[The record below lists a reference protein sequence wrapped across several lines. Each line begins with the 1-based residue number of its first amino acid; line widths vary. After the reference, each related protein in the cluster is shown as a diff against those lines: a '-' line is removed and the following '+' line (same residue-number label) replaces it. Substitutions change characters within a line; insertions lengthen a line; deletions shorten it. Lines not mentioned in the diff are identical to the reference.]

1 VHAIHAKSKSGDTV
15 LKPLVSILI
24 PAYNA
29 QEFVADAIQSAIAQ
43 TWPRKEIIIVDDGS
57 TDHTGEIAQRFA
69 SKDVAVYH
77 TENQGLSA
85 AVNYAYSKCQGD
97 YIQELDSDDLLAPDK
112 IERQLLALRD
122 SDTKKTLLSSPWAFF
137 YYRTRH
143 AQVIRTSLCQD
154 LTPVEWLLRKMGEN
168 LHMQNATW
176 LFSRELAEAAGPW
189 DTSLCY
195 DQDGEYFCR
204 VLLASTGTRFVPD
217 TKIFYRV
224 SGWGRI
230 SYIGRSDKKKE
241 DSLLKSMKLHVKYL
255 RSLEESERVHQACLR
270 YLQNWYDVFYP
281 QRPDIMAGLHS
292 LAAELHGRLDEPRLR
307 PKYAWMAPI
316 FGHEFARDTQRALP
330 KFKDSLLAGWD
341 KAMHRWETRESRS
354 TSAASTANTLPQDH
368 RGAEGCGAT
377 SK

>member
-1 VHAIHAKSKSGDTV
+1 

-29 QEFVADAIQSAIAQ
+29 QEFVAESIQSAIAQ
-43 TWPRKEIIIVDDGS
+43 TWQRKEIIIVDDGS
-57 TDHTGEIAQRFA
+57 KDRTGEIARRFA
-69 SKDVAVYH
+69 SKEVAVYR

-122 SDTKKTLLSSPWAFF
+122 CDTKRTLLSSPMAFF
-137 YYRTRH
+137 FYRTRH
-143 AQVIRTSLCQD
+143 AHVISTSLCQD

-176 LFSRELAEAAGPW
+176 LVSRELAEAAGPW
-189 DTSLCY
+189 DTSLHY

-230 SYIGRSDKKKE
+230 SYIGRADTKKE

-255 RSLEESERVHQACLR
+255 RSLEESERVRQACLR
-270 YLQNWYDVFYP
+270 YLQNWYGVFYP
-281 QRPDIMAGLHS
+281 QRPDIMAELNS
-292 LAAELHGRLDEPRLR
+292 LAAELHGHLDEPRLR
-307 PKYAWMAPI
+307 PKYAWMTPI
-316 FGHEFARDTQRALP
+316 FGHEFARDAQRALP
-330 KFKDSLLAGWD
+330 KFKDSLLAEWD
-341 KAMHRWETRESRS
+341 KAMHRWETRESASKRAPDVA
-354 TSAASTANTLPQDH
+354 SAFERDPRAAEHSSVAS
-368 RGAEGCGAT
+368 
-377 SK
+377 K